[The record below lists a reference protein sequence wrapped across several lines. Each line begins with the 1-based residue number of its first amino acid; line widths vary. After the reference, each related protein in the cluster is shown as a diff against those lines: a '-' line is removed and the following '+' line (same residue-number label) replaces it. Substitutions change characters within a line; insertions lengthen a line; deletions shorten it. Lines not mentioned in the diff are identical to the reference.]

1 MAEVAEMGEI
11 DEIHSTEENSS
22 ILLNGDITKDI
33 TTENSDGES
42 SDDQDVD
49 TRDVSVNKISLEETP
64 DNASLDSNNDVE
76 IESKDDATSQSGI
89 DDDSQDSQDSQ
100 ISHDAKSQSS
110 QDSQDS
116 NVEQIAEE
124 NGSLPP
130 EGNEDTNTN
139 GSLPQRAEED
149 VNEGDDSSSSSSS
162 SDEGD
167 EDEKSESTALD
178 QTNEDSQDSNDKKS
192 DSHEDSSESKTES
205 AKNDESMEKA
215 SDNGEVEAAKVD
227 SQGEIKVGDGEEEEK
242 TKASHTIELNSE
254 DEDDVQLIDVPK
266 TNGTEVIDLI
276 DTPEKQPPSEQSGIK
291 ADSAPRRSS
300 RNLNKNK
307 SYVESEKEESPP
319 PEKKNRDSEG
329 SDVEEVL
336 PQDPLAVSDQITVE
350 RIPSVK
356 KVPAENASTIVVK
369 DTKRLVEIA
378 TKSNSNAVHS
388 TTGKKEPTLVI
399 IDTNSILSGRGPVP
413 VTSSKSSSGQ
423 QLATTSFTSVLPVA
437 VPAQGM
443 YPPNMRAT
451 ITPIP
456 VSGAAKASPIMASTL
471 QPAVPPLLPTL
482 TDDMFVVEAPSFI
495 VPYVYEKPP
504 NKDLKNFVAV
514 IKKELTDTKKRKKD
528 KKDKGRCADKD
539 SKRKKKDEDED
550 SESFSSEDES
560 EDEKPEPDIKKP
572 YSYFESPLGKFF
584 IDIGFNMVQEFVQ
597 SDLLKQQKRK
607 RDREQGSNPETN
619 KTIASLIKNIE
630 MSKSNNEHFKMPVT
644 KCEFCNFKTESKLAM
659 AYHLE
664 TPHMKNFVYK
674 CNFCSY
680 EVRSPHD
687 ILFHMEAEHAVRGHL
702 ERAPAFHQCPSCPFE
717 DNQKGKLSRHLVV
730 CARKFKPDRNLE
742 PPPDWEPPAKIPRMP
757 KMRATG
763 LNATVQA
770 YQTLAANKNAQQQ
783 YQFLSKMQLQATAAA
798 ASALNR
804 GRGRPSLGPT
814 VKTQPIIR
822 PQGMIFKQQTGGQV
836 LVPANYQLSGNQV
849 FQVVGGS
856 ELGGRLGSVPGMAF
870 IPSTAQAASKQTTQ
884 VPSQQTAKK
893 PSNTPSI
900 SITPLPRGTT
910 ATPTASK
917 PGDTSSKNSFVIC
930 EICDG
935 YIKDL
940 EQLRNHMQWIHKIK
954 IHPKMIYNRPPLN
967 CQKCQFRFF
976 TDQGLERHLLGSHG
990 LVTSSM
996 QDAANKS
1003 KDSGRCPV
1011 CGRVYQWKLLNHVAR
1026 DHNMTLKPA
1035 HLSYKCTVC
1044 TATFGMYKQFENHV
1058 YSAHSVVAKRVMD
1071 KKTASTSS
1079 GSSPAVSAKNTDLKP
1094 LKINDEITIIPQP
1107 PKSTNGAKEGSP
1119 APKAAAGSSKNND
1132 EAATS
1137 SRAER
1142 LARRNA
1148 PATDSN

>member
-1 MAEVAEMGEI
+1 MAKVLTEMGEV
-11 DEIHSTEENSS
+11 DEVNSNEDGV
-22 ILLNGDITKDI
+22 LLNGSAMEVDSVDKSLPDAGSDIKD
-33 TTENSDGES
+33 
-42 SDDQDVD
+42 
-49 TRDVSVNKISLEETP
+49 
-64 DNASLDSNNDVE
+64 ASLDSKDGE
-76 IESKDDATSQSGI
+76 TESSREDATSQSAM
-89 DDDSQDSQDSQ
+89 DEDSQDSQDSHASQ
-100 ISHDAKSQSS
+100 ESVDGKSQSS

-116 NVEQIAEE
+116 NMEADHVPEE
-124 NGSLPP
+124 NGSL
-130 EGNEDTNTN
+130 GEDVAATN
-139 GSLPQRAEED
+139 GCIPPAEDSENSNTSSEKNEED
-149 VNEGDDSSSSSSS
+149 SRSSGSRAPDQDPLN
-162 SDEGD
+162 DEA
-167 EDEKSESTALD
+167 SE
-178 QTNEDSQDSNDKKS
+178 NSQDGTTDADKKS
-192 DSHEDSSESKTES
+192 E
-205 AKNDESMEKA
+205 
-215 SDNGEVEAAKVD
+215 NGEKEVAEEPSAELVPIPSAIT
-227 SQGEIKVGDGEEEEK
+227 GEVTLEK
-242 TKASHTIELNSE
+242 LGKSETVKGQDTIELNSE
-254 DEDDVQLIDVPK
+254 DEGDVLFVNDSK
-266 TNGTEVIDLI
+266 TNGTEVIDLVES
-276 DTPEKQPPSEQSGIK
+276 PEKSLPDNSDK
-291 ADSAPRRSS
+291 AQLEAAAPRRSS
-300 RNLNKNK
+300 RNVNKSR
-307 SYVESEKEESPP
+307 SYVEENEKEDTPP
-319 PEKKNRDSEG
+319 PARPAAESEE
-329 SDVEEVL
+329 SDIEEVL
-336 PQDPLAVSDQITVE
+336 PQDPLAVNDQITVE
-350 RIPSVK
+350 RIPSIK
-356 KVPAENASTIVVK
+356 KKQTENSSTIVVK

-378 TKSNSNAVHS
+378 SKSSPSHS
-388 TTGKKEPTLVI
+388 THPSGKKEPTLVI
-399 IDTNSILSGRGPVP
+399 IDTNAILSGRGAVPVP
-413 VTSSKSSSGQ
+413 SKSSQS
-423 QLATTSFTSVLPVA
+423 LSSSNFASVLPVA

-443 YPPNMRAT
+443 YPANMRAT

-456 VSGAAKASPIMASTL
+456 SSGSSKSSPIMASSL
-471 QPAVPPLLPTL
+471 QPATPPLLPTL

-504 NKDLKNFVAV
+504 VKVLKEFVV
-514 IKKELTDTKKRKKD
+514 NIKKMIQSSKQEKRERKER
-528 KKDKGRCADKD
+528 KDKGDKAKDDADSD
-539 SKRKKKDEDED
+539 TSYSSEED
-550 SESFSSEDES
+550 SEE
-560 EDEKPEPDIKKP
+560 EKAEVETKKSN
-572 YSYFESPLGKFF
+572 SYFESPLGKFF
-584 IDIGFNMVQEFVQ
+584 MDIGFNMVQEYVQ

-607 RDREQGSNPETN
+607 RDREQGANPETN
-619 KTIASLIKNIE
+619 KTISSLIKNIE
-630 MSKSNNEHFKMPVT
+630 MSKGNNEHFKMEIK

-659 AYHLE
+659 SYHLE

-674 CNFCSY
+674 CNFCVY

-763 LNATVQA
+763 LNATVAA
-770 YQTLAANKNAQQQ
+770 YQTLAANKGAQQ
-783 YQFLSKMQLQATAAA
+783 YQFLSKMHLQANAASS
-798 ASALNR
+798 SALNR
-804 GRGRPSLGPT
+804 GRGRPSLGPN
-814 VKTQPIIR
+814 VKGQSLIR
-822 PQGMIFKQQTGGQV
+822 PQGMIFKQQSGGQV
-836 LVPANYQLSGNQV
+836 LVPANYQLSGSQV
-849 FQVVGGS
+849 FQTS
-856 ELGGRLGSVPGMAF
+856 
-870 IPSTAQAASKQTTQ
+870 Q
-884 VPSQQTAKK
+884 VSGQQHGKK

-900 SITPLPRGTT
+900 SITPLPRGTS

-1071 KKTASTSS
+1071 KKTTSTAAPS
-1079 GSSPAVSAKNTDLKP
+1079 GPKNAELKP

-1107 PKSTNGAKEGSP
+1107 PKSTNGASKESSSAQKN
-1119 APKAAAGSSKNND
+1119 APSTSKND
-1132 EAATS
+1132 GDASTS

-1142 LARRNA
+1142 FARRNA
-1148 PATDSN
+1148 GPSDVD

>member
-1 MAEVAEMGEI
+1 MAQAVAGMGEI
-11 DEIHSTEENSS
+11 DEVHSNDEGVVV
-22 ILLNGDITKDI
+22 NGDIGDQTK
-33 TTENSDGES
+33 EPVMES
-42 SDDQDVD
+42 H
-49 TRDVSVNKISLEETP
+49 
-64 DNASLDSNNDVE
+64 DVE
-76 IESKDDATSQSGI
+76 MENDTVNTSNDDVEMESRDDATSQSGI
-89 DDDSQDSQDSQ
+89 DDDSQDSQTSQ
-100 ISHDAKSQSS
+100 DATSQSS
-110 QDSQDS
+110 QDSNDQDS
-116 NVEQIAEE
+116 IIEPQNDATENGNCAAGDVTEDTNSSVPQQEVNENSNVSSTQEEDSRSSEGRCDSTSQVNESSQSEESDRKSQMEVDEEDVSRDGSAAKSEPTIKATSSE
-124 NGSLPP
+124 NGSV
-130 EGNEDTNTN
+130 
-139 GSLPQRAEED
+139 SA
-149 VNEGDDSSSSSSS
+149 
-162 SDEGD
+162 
-167 EDEKSESTALD
+167 K
-178 QTNEDSQDSNDKKS
+178 SNDQV
-192 DSHEDSSESKTES
+192 HEVKE
-205 AKNDESMEKA
+205 
-215 SDNGEVEAAKVD
+215 SDNNEN
-227 SQGEIKVGDGEEEEK
+227 S
-242 TKASHTIELNSE
+242 KAPDTIELNSE
-254 DEDDVQLIDVPK
+254 DEEDDVLILDSKP
-266 TNGTEVIDLI
+266 NGSTEVIDLV
-276 DTPEKQPPSEQSGIK
+276 DNTPEKKPVKLPETK
-291 ADSAPRRSS
+291 AISIIPRRSS
-300 RNLNKNK
+300 RNLNKSK
-307 SYVESEKEESPP
+307 SYTEADKEPQVSRGRTNATVQESDE
-319 PEKKNRDSEG
+319 
-329 SDVEEVL
+329 SDVEEVM
-336 PQDPLAVSDQITVE
+336 PQDPLAVNDQITVE

-356 KVPAENASTIVVK
+356 KPTENAATIVVK

-378 TKSNSNAVHS
+378 TKSNQNSSNQS
-388 TTGKKEPTLVI
+388 GKKEPTLVI
-399 IDTNSILSGRGPVP
+399 IDTNSILSGKGRGGVQ
-413 VTSSKSSSGQ
+413 VTSKSQSLSNSNF
-423 QLATTSFTSVLPVA
+423 ASVLPVA
-437 VPAQGM
+437 VPAQGL
-443 YPPNMRAT
+443 YPPNMKAT

-456 VSGAAKASPIMASTL
+456 MTAKTTSAGMSSSTV
-471 QPAVPPLLPTL
+471 QQAAVPPLLPTL

-504 NKDLKNFVAV
+504 VKVLKEFVTD
-514 IKKELTDTKKRKKD
+514 IKKQMDEEKTKAKKETDQNEKKD
-528 KKDKGRCADKD
+528 SEKW
-539 SKRKKKDEDED
+539 SSDED
-550 SESFSSEDES
+550 SEE
-560 EDEKPEPDIKKP
+560 EKQETDTKKP

-584 IDIGFNMVQEFVQ
+584 IDIGLNMVQEYVQ

-619 KTIASLIKNIE
+619 KTIASLMKNIE
-630 MSKSNNEHFKMPVT
+630 MSKGNNEHFKMDIK
-644 KCEFCNFKTESKLAM
+644 KCEFCNFKTESNLAM

-664 TPHMKNFVYK
+664 TPHVKNFVYK

-763 LNATVQA
+763 LNATVAA
-770 YQTLAANKNAQQQ
+770 YQTLAANKGTQ
-783 YQFLSKMQLQATAAA
+783 YQFLSKTTQGSQH
-798 ASALNR
+798 
-804 GRGRPSLGPT
+804 T
-814 VKTQPIIR
+814 VK
-822 PQGMIFKQQTGGQV
+822 
-836 LVPANYQLSGNQV
+836 
-849 FQVVGGS
+849 
-856 ELGGRLGSVPGMAF
+856 
-870 IPSTAQAASKQTTQ
+870 
-884 VPSQQTAKK
+884 K
-893 PSNTPSI
+893 PTNTPSI

-910 ATPTASK
+910 ATPSASK

-1071 KKTASTSS
+1071 KKSSTS
-1079 GSSPAVSAKNTDLKP
+1079 GPSPSPKNTEMKP

-1107 PKSTNGAKEGSP
+1107 AKSTNGAKETSP
-1119 APKAAAGSSKNND
+1119 APKNAAGSSK
-1132 EAATS
+1132 
-1137 SRAER
+1137 SR
-1142 LARRNA
+1142 
-1148 PATDSN
+1148 